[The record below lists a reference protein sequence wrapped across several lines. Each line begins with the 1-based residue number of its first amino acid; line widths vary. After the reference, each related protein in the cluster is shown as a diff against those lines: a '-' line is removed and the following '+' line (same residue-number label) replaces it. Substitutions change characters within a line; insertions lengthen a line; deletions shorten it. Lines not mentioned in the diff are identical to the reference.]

1 MKKLYI
7 AITLSTVL
15 FSSCMTQKE
24 IKRAETIKDEI
35 QELRNLNKE
44 KVEAGTQSPEIGK
57 AVDST
62 YQKMQE
68 KLSVLQEAVKKNP
81 TAISQLKKLKQK
93 SQSYQT
99 TIETFLKLYKLE
111 NFKSFESSRFFKS
124 GEYKIQTEDANII
137 MNDLDP
143 LIDKIIEVIEKDK
156 AVNIE
161 VIMGVY
167 GYTDEQEIA
176 VGGDLY
182 KIITTMKGTKNLS
195 QLELNKALSELRAK
209 SLADLV
215 QTSVDK
221 RKGNEANK
229 NHIFYNINWLGR
241 GFEKLPFKNME
252 VKKVDEKRR
261 VVTVIWGV
269 KPLLVDEE

>member
-1 MKKLYI
+1 MKILYI
-7 AITLSTVL
+7 TIILITLL

-24 IKRAETIKDEI
+24 IKRAETINNQI
-35 QELRNLNKE
+35 QELRNLNRE
-44 KVEAGTQSPEIGK
+44 KVEAGTQSPEIGN
-57 AVDST
+57 AIDST

-68 KLSVLQEAVKKNP
+68 KSSILQEAVKKNP
-81 TAISQLKKLKQK
+81 TDISQLRKLKK
-93 SQSYQT
+93 NSQSNQT

-111 NFKSFESSRFFKS
+111 TFKSFESSRFFKS
-124 GEYKIQTEDANII
+124 GEYQIQPEDANII

-143 LIDKIIEVIEKDK
+143 LIDKIIQVIEKDK

-182 KIITTMKGTKNLS
+182 KKITTMKGSKNLS
-195 QLELNKALSELRAK
+195 QAELNKVLSELRAK
-209 SLADLV
+209 SLADLIQV
-215 QTSVDK
+215 SVDK
-221 RKGNEANK
+221 RKGNESNK

-241 GFEKLPFKNME
+241 GYEKLPFKNME

-269 KPLLVDEE
+269 KPILVDEE

>member
-1 MKKLYI
+1 MKNIYLTL
-7 AITLSTVL
+7 TLSL
-15 FSSCMTQKE
+15 LLSSCMTQKE

-44 KVEAGTQSPEIGK
+44 KVDAGTQSPEIGK
-57 AVDST
+57 SVDST

-81 TAISQLKKLKQK
+81 TDISQLKKLKQK

-111 NFKSFESSRFFKS
+111 TFKSFESSRFFKS
-124 GEYKIQTEDANII
+124 GEYKIQPDDANII

-167 GYTDEQEIA
+167 GYTDEQEIG

-182 KIITTMKGTKNLS
+182 KTITTMKGTKNLS
-195 QLELNKALSELRAK
+195 QLELNKVLSELRAK

-261 VVTVIWGV
+261 VVTVIWGS
-269 KPLLVDEE
+269 

>member
-1 MKKLYI
+1 MKNLYLS
-7 AITLSTVL
+7 ITFVVL
-15 FSSCMTQKE
+15 FFSSCMTQKE

-44 KVEAGTQSPEIGK
+44 KVDAGTQSPEIGK

-81 TAISQLKKLKQK
+81 TDISQLKKLKQK

-99 TIETFLKLYKLE
+99 SIETFLKLYKLD

-124 GEYKIQTEDANII
+124 GEYEILPKDANII
-137 MNDLDP
+137 INDLDP
-143 LIDKIIEVIEKDK
+143 LIDKIIEVIEKDN

-176 VGGDLY
+176 IGGNLY
-182 KIITTMKGTKNLS
+182 KTITTMKGSNNLS
-195 QLELNKALSELRAK
+195 QAELNKVLSELRAK

-215 QTSVDK
+215 QTSVNK

-252 VKKVDEKRR
+252 IKKVDEKRR
-261 VVTVIWGV
+261 VVTVIWGIR
-269 KPLLVDEE
+269 PILNDEE

>member
-1 MKKLYI
+1 MKKIQILLLLI
-7 AITLSTVL
+7 ILIL
-15 FSSCMTQKE
+15 SSCATQKE
-24 IKRAETIKDEI
+24 IKRAETVKDEI

-81 TAISQLKKLKQK
+81 TDISQLKKLKQK

-111 NFKSFESSRFFKS
+111 TFRAFESSRFFNS
-124 GEYKIQTEDANII
+124 GEYKIQPEDASLI

-182 KIITTMKGTKNLS
+182 KTITTMKGTKNLS
-195 QLELNKALSELRAK
+195 QLELNKVLSELRAK

-269 KPLLVDEE
+269 KPILVDEE